1 MNNGWIPVSEK
12 LPPLG
17 ECIIV
22 TVKEHYRK
30 QLELRYPV
38 YYLNKTYSPGY
49 AFYFGDTNNILLPD
63 VSEVIAWMP
72 IPKPYEPDDLDWSV
86 RE

>member
-1 MNNGWIPVSEK
+1 MKWIPINEK
-12 LPPLG
+12 MPRLG

-38 YYLNKTYSPGY
+38 YYLNKTYSEGY
-49 AFYFGDTNNILLPD
+49 AFYFGDTNNILLPE

-72 IPKPYEPDDLDWSV
+72 IPKPYEPCDLDWSKNE
-86 RE
+86 R